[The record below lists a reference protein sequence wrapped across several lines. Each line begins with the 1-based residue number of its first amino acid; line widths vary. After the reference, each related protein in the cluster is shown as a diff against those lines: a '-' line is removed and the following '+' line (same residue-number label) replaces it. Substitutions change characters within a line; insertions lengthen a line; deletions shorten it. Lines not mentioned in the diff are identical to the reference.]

1 MPTEPAG
8 AGRDNQIH
16 KTGAGDARKK
26 GRIDINAELK
36 EGMIAS
42 FIKGKRLEMF
52 TVAMT
57 MTKSISHNDTDR
69 KAFAVRRVQARHV
82 LHEDVLRAIWFLST
96 VQGFRNSQPRNLNVF
111 LYWFRAAGQ
120 KNNGNY
126 NDNSS
131 IVVSFQGG
139 IMFLALYR
147 FRSVFVLTWKVK
159 HPAKKSLPRKEGP
172 TNIVSLGPQER
183 ENLEKKLDVIRDM
196 RDFFPTGTTDCSN
209 DREKLEKKNVMRNS

>member
-42 FIKGKRLEMF
+42 FIKGKRVEMF

-57 MTKSISHNDTDR
+57 MTKSISHNDTDM

-82 LHEDVLRAIWFLST
+82 LHEDVLRAI
-96 VQGFRNSQPRNLNVF
+96 
-111 LYWFRAAGQ
+111 
-120 KNNGNY
+120 
-126 NDNSS
+126 
-131 IVVSFQGG
+131 
-139 IMFLALYR
+139 
-147 FRSVFVLTWKVK
+147 
-159 HPAKKSLPRKEGP
+159 
-172 TNIVSLGPQER
+172 
-183 ENLEKKLDVIRDM
+183 
-196 RDFFPTGTTDCSN
+196 
-209 DREKLEKKNVMRNS
+209 